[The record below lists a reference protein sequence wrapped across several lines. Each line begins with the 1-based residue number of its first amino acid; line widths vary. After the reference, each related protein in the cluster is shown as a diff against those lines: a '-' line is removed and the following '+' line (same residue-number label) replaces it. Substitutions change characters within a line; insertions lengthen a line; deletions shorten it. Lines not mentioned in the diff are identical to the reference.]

1 MKRSFTYFYYLLK
14 GKRRLYWQNKID
26 AIPLMEKMH
35 GRFAG
40 REIEGIEQVQREM
53 ADDIPERKAFY
64 GRAPRGSRACQYACH
79 RIR

>member
-53 ADDIPERKAFY
+53 ADDIR
-64 GRAPRGSRACQYACH
+64 S
-79 RIR
+79 